1 MIKQS
6 KLKKSRFLQRKRR
19 HQRVRNK
26 VVGTEERP
34 RLVVFRSLKHI
45 EGQLVD
51 DDTGRTLTGLST
63 LAPDLRGFEAESANR
78 RVEQAHAAGKL
89 LAERAKAN
97 GIESVVFD
105 RGGYRYHGRVKAFAE
120 GAREGG
126 LKF

>member
-6 KLKKSRFLQRKRR
+6 KLRKSRFLQRKRR

-26 VVGTEERP
+26 VVGTAERP

-63 LAPDLRGFEAESANR
+63 TGADLRGLEVEGSNR
-78 RVEQAHAAGKL
+78 RVEHARAAGKL
-89 LAERAKAN
+89 LAERAKAS

-126 LKF
+126 LNF